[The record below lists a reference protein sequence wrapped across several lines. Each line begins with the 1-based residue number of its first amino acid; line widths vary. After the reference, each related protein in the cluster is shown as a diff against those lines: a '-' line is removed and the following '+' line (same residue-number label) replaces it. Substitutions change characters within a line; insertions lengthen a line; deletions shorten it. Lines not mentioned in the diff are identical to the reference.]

1 MNNVKQIQLQ
11 IKAFNKA
18 LSRADKAG
26 SISDNVYEAI
36 SDLIGYDRMTK
47 SGAGKAGEKYL
58 SSLSPKELMSYSSDI
73 EAARNLLKLDK
84 IISEFDIGEYKD
96 QKSLLWKLYDELL
109 DEGKVF
115 DSEQV
120 KAIADGEVDI
130 NPEELVVQM
139 YKYKNDPNYGLSD
152 VAEWYESKR
161 GLE

>member
-18 LSRADKAG
+18 LSRADKAD
-26 SISDNVYEAI
+26 SISDNVYAAI

-58 SSLSPKELMSYSSDI
+58 SSMSPKELMAYSSDI

-84 IISEFDIGEYKD
+84 IISEFDIGEYSD
-96 QKSLLWKLYDELL
+96 TKSLLWKLHDELIAKAL
-109 DEGKVF
+109 PF
-115 DSEQV
+115 DSNQV
-120 KAIADGEVDI
+120 RDVAEGYVDI
-130 NPEELVVQM
+130 SPEELIVQM
-139 YKYKNDPNYGLSD
+139 YKYKNDPTYGSAD
-152 VAEWYESKR
+152 VYEWFQAKK